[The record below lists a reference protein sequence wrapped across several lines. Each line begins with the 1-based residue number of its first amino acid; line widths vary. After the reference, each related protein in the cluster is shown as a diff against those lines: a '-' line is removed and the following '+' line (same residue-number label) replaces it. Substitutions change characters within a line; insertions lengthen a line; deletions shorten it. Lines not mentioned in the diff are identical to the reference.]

1 MSKEATHVDIS
12 NTPELS
18 RLAEAVRDSMQ
29 PHILE
34 KDGEALVVVKPYA
47 TKRAPKRT
55 QSSVEA
61 AVARLRATHGTVTPH
76 QRPEDFRALREAF
89 EEGVAAEVVAET
101 S

>member
-1 MSKEATHVDIS
+1 MSKEATHVDIA

-47 TKRAPKRT
+47 SKRARARPHGKPFKLGDPLWEIVGIGRDTGATDVSENKHRYLAEAYRT
-55 QSSVEA
+55 K
-61 AVARLRATHGTVTPH
+61 
-76 QRPEDFRALREAF
+76 
-89 EEGVAAEVVAET
+89 GV
-101 S
+101 